1 MNLCNDVKTSYVYLE
16 QIIITDKSIIADNY
30 FRTQFLKQRI
40 GLANVQ
46 FIGTLTTSTA
56 ATLLVSRA
64 V

>member
-56 ATLLVSRA
+56 ATLLVSQA